1 MFEKV
6 KALCDSFLEKGI
18 PGFDLMVCHKGEC
31 VLRYM
36 GGYSDRHNKT
46 PMKGDELYDIY
57 SCSKPITC
65 VAAMQLWEK
74 GLFDLEDKLSDYMPE
89 FGEMTVREED
99 GTVRPAKNPI
109 RIKNLFEMTAG
120 FNYNVQAPALRKL
133 RADTQ
138 GRCPTREVARALASE
153 PLNYEPGA
161 EYLYSLG
168 HDVLAALV
176 EVISGQEFS
185 AYVKEHIFDP
195 LGMAHS
201 DFLLPMEDY
210 RKVLPLYRGNGP
222 DEEVIPH
229 FMGNV
234 PTYRIGTQ
242 HASGGAGCVST
253 VEDYMKFLEALRVG
267 DKILKKETIRL
278 MATNRLSEEQ
288 RKFFLKRFG
297 AGYGYGLGMRVADEG
312 SGRFDFG
319 WGGAAGAYLAVDP
332 VNDITLYYAQHVVLS
347 PVVPLRAKI
356 YNLVL
361 EEITGKSVGELAA
374 NGADLSKLPY

>member
-31 VLRYM
+31 VLRYI

-89 FGEMTVREED
+89 FAEMTVREED

-120 FNYNVQAPALRKL
+120 FNYNLQVPALQKL

-138 GRCPTREVARALASE
+138 GRCPTREFARALASE
-153 PLNYEPGA
+153 PLDFEPGA
-161 EYLYSLG
+161 RYQYSLG

-195 LGMAHS
+195 LGMTHS
-201 DFLLPMEDY
+201 NFLLPLEDY
-210 RKVLPLYRGNGP
+210 RKVIPLYRGTGA
-222 DEEVIPH
+222 EGEVIPH
-229 FMGNV
+229 PLGNV
-234 PTYRIGTQ
+234 PTYRIGIQ

-267 DKILKKETIRL
+267 DKILKKETIRF
-278 MATNRLSEEQ
+278 MATNRLSEGQ
-288 RKFFLKRFG
+288 RG
-297 AGYGYGLGMRVADEG
+297 AFPLANYGYGLGMRVADEG
-312 SGRFDFG
+312 SGHFDFG

-332 VNDITLYYAQHVVLS
+332 VNDITLYYAQHVILS
-347 PVVPLRAKI
+347 PVQAIRGKI
-356 YNLVL
+356 YTQVL
-361 EEITGKSVGELAA
+361 EELTGREAGQTGANEAEL
-374 NGADLSKLPY
+374 NKLTY